1 MTLGHFLY
9 IPGILLVGI
18 MIGYA
23 LGGRAAEAGQKDRA
37 ERDQRRAQ
45 RQARREGD

>member
-18 MIGYA
+18 MIGYS
-23 LGGRAAEAGQKDRA
+23 LGGRAAEAGRKDRE
-37 ERDQRRAQ
+37 ERDERKAA
-45 RQARREGD
+45 RQARRDAE